1 MKPRPDLAAA
11 LLCALAVVGIIALA
25 MLRQPIPDVL
35 TYVAVGALGGAAG
48 MSFPGS
54 SPASS
59 SSEKKAGPP
68 LPSPVAAPVGA
79 TTDPAATGV
88 FRMATHAP

>member
-48 MSFPGS
+48 MSFPG
-54 SPASS
+54 PAA
-59 SSEKKAGPP
+59 SSEKKAGAPAP
-68 LPSPVAAPVGA
+68 APVSAPVGA
-79 TTDPAATGV
+79 ATDPAATGV
-88 FRMATHAP
+88 LRMATHAP